1 MVVAAFFTMA
11 ESNGAWWRYLRR
23 AAICG
28 LLIDGVGGFKS
39 SMWSLALVS
48 AGNYLFIRSGL

>member
-23 AAICG
+23 AIICG
-28 LLIDGVGGFKS
+28 LLIDGVGGFKIIHMQLGFS
-39 SMWSLALVS
+39 
-48 AGNYLFIRSGL
+48 